1 MEFPAIV
8 TLIAIVEYMVFSFR
22 VGLSREKYGV
32 KAPATSGNEEW
43 ERLFR
48 VQQNTLEQ
56 LIIFLPALWI
66 FSYFVHPLIGAGI
79 GCIFLIGRPIYAAAY
94 ASDPSTRGTGFIMGY
109 LTSVVLLIGGAGG
122 IVYGLLF

>member
-1 MEFPAIV
+1 MELPAIV

-66 FSYFVHPLIGAGI
+66 FSHYVSPMFGAGI
-79 GCIFLIGRPIYAAAY
+79 GCIFLVGRPIYAAAY
-94 ASDPSTRGTGFIMGY
+94 ARDPSARGLGFLMGY
-109 LTSVVLLIGGAGG
+109 LTSVVLLLGSAGG
-122 IVYGLLF
+122 IIYSLVF

>member
-1 MEFPAIV
+1 MELPAIV

-32 KAPATSGNEEW
+32 KAPATSGNEKW

-56 LIIFLPALWI
+56 LIIFLPALTGLARRLLRRLA
-66 FSYFVHPLIGAGI
+66 FRPGK
-79 GCIFLIGRPIYAAAY
+79 CIR
-94 ASDPSTRGTGFIMGY
+94 Y
-109 LTSVVLLIGGAGG
+109 LRQSWD
-122 IVYGLLF
+122 

>member
-8 TLIAIVEYMVFSFR
+8 TLIALVEYMVFSFR

-32 KAPATSGNEEW
+32 TAPATSGNEEW

-66 FSYFVHPLIGAGI
+66 FSHYVDPMIGAGI
-79 GCIFLIGRPIYAAAY
+79 GCVFLIGRPVYAAAY
-94 ASDPSTRGTGFIMGY
+94 ARDPSTRATGFVMGY
-109 LTSVVLLIGGAGG
+109 LSSVVLLLGGAGG
-122 IVYGLLF
+122 IIYSLVS